1 MAVSPKK
8 IMPPIL
14 FAPRTPLMPPLPL
27 RHQFP
32 PHSFDSHHLRLA
44 FAPLRACSS
53 HPCFGFEPSAL
64 RVRRR
69 SVSSRPQKP
78 GTQNAHAFASHFV
91 SCSWLEPSA
100 LALRFSPA
108 SAARRTRSRP
118 ASGQLADASFPPAA
132 RSARPRSLS
141 SFSYPLFRQT
151 LIISQRQQYTVSY
164 GNKVCIT
171 DAVLPCG
178 TDKEIL

>member
-1 MAVSPKK
+1 MINHLFFSSLFLLTPLFFEHQENLSVP
-8 IMPPIL
+8 L

-32 PHSFDSHHLRLA
+32 PHSFDSHLLRLA

-69 SVSSRPQKP
+69 SVTSLPQKP

-108 SAARRTRSRP
+108 SAVRGLRSEHAFGIFLPRRSP
-118 ASGQLADASFPPAA
+118 L
-132 RSARPRSLS
+132 
-141 SFSYPLFRQT
+141 LFRQT